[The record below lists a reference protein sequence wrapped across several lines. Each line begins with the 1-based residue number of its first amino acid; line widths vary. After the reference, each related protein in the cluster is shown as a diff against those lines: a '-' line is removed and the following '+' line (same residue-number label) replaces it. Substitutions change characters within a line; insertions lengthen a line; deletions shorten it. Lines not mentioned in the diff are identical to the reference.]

1 MPDVL
6 IRNVPPEDLQAI
18 RDAAAERGISV
29 QAYLQEA
36 LHAQAAHLR
45 RQDTL
50 ARARQRLEGSP
61 EVPEGER
68 AAVLQAIA
76 DENERRAEE
85 LGNR

>member
-29 QAYLQEA
+29 QAYLQEV

-45 RQDTL
+45 RQETL
-50 ARARQRLEGSP
+50 SRARQRLEGSP

-68 AAVLQAIA
+68 SAVLQAIA